1 MITINVDIIGYSFI
15 QEDYPIASQIDSNTG
30 NIILKIEVRKSNKQV
45 TPEDLTNILN
55 DTQEFYINKYSK
67 NS

>member
-1 MITINVDIIGYSFI
+1 MDVNIIGYSFI
-15 QEDYPIASQIDSNTG
+15 QKDYPVASQIDTNTG

-67 NS
+67 NA